1 MQNVV
6 DCILLLSSGKQGCRS
21 DRAGQSRGLMTQQ
34 TFNRRQSNE
43 IKGIA
48 SANPTMKPPSFCLPW
63 NQGQLSTLF
72 KFDGGSFDRGAGKSI
87 DVVYGN
93 EAVQTAFC

>member
-1 MQNVV
+1 
-6 DCILLLSSGKQGCRS
+6 
-21 DRAGQSRGLMTQQ
+21 MTQQ

-48 SANPTMKPPSFCLPW
+48 SANPTMKPSGFCLPK

-72 KFDGGSFDRGAGKSI
+72 KLNGGSFDRGTGKSI
-87 DVVYGN
+87 DVVNGN
-93 EAVQTAFC
+93 ETVQAAFC